1 MPSPH
6 TEPQTIL
13 FLAANPKDTGRLQ
26 LDQELRD
33 IAEGLDRAKK
43 RDQFNLEQRL
53 AARPRDIQRAML
65 DISPQIVHFSGHGA
79 GEQGLVFEDELGNA
93 KFIRGEAIA
102 GLFELFA
109 DRITCVV
116 LNGCYS
122 KVQADAIAQHIPYV
136 IGMNQEIGDKAA
148 IAFAVGFYDALG
160 AGRSIEF
167 AYKLGC
173 AAIRMEGSAEHLTP
187 VLLKGVAAGAGQDQ
201 AEISEVSSTSI
212 VSGLEEKRAKE
223 EPPARDRLRNE
234 GEGQMDTAQ
243 VFISYRS
250 EEPDLGLAQEF
261 YAAIKAAGYDA
272 FMAGESIR
280 LGEDWAQRIDV
291 ELARCDYFLLLL
303 SERSA
308 VSEMVTEEVRRAKQ
322 LRDQTGKPLILP
334 IRINFPISAPLN
346 YDLRGYLQRIQQ
358 REWHQAEDTS
368 VILAEILALISEG
381 NVPQPVS
388 VPEELDP
395 PAIAEV
401 FAQKES
407 VQMPPLPVAEPEL
420 PGGQVDLASQFYVE
434 RGKIEAQCY
443 EAIAT
448 SGALIRI
455 KAPRQMGKTS
465 LMSRILRY
473 AEQHGCLGVP
483 LSFQVADSVVF
494 GDLDKFLRWFAA
506 SVGRRL
512 KLANRLNEYW
522 DEVFGSKDNC
532 TAYFEEY
539 LLPTLD
545 KPLALCLDEVDM
557 VFQHLTIASDFFG
570 LLRNWHE
577 MGKTS
582 ELWKR
587 FRLVVVHSTEVYIPM
602 NINQSPFNVGLPI
615 ELPEFT
621 ADQVQDLAARHGLRW
636 NTSQIGRLMSMVGGH
651 PYLVRLALYHIARG
665 DTSLDR
671 LLREAPTEA
680 GLYGDHLRRHLW
692 NLEQHPELADAV
704 RQLVATQDV
713 VRLPS
718 VQAFQ
723 LHSMGLVDLQGNDVM
738 FRSELY
744 RTYFADRLGERR

>member
-1 MPSPH
+1 MPPH

-13 FLAANPKDTGRLQ
+13 FLAANPKDTERLR

-33 IAEGLDRAKK
+33 ISQGLERARK

-53 AARPRDIQRAML
+53 AVRPLDIRRAML
-65 DISPQIVHFSGHGA
+65 DVSPQIIHFSGHGG
-79 GEQGLVFEDELGNA
+79 GEKGLVFEDESGKA
-93 KFIRGEAIA
+93 KLVGGDALA

-122 KVQADAIAQHIPYV
+122 KVQAEAIAKHIPYV
-136 IGMNQEIGDKAA
+136 IGMNQAIGDKAA

-187 VLLKGVAAGAGQDQ
+187 ELVRGGAVADSSDRVTFPASNPPGSGGRQ
-201 AEISEVSSTSI
+201 ANP
-212 VSGLEEKRAKE
+212 KRE
-223 EPPARDRLRNE
+223 RNE
-234 GEGQMDTAQ
+234 EQMGNAQ
-243 VFISYRS
+243 VFISYRTQD
-250 EEPDLGLAQEF
+250 PDRSLAQEF
-261 YAAIKAAGYDA
+261 YAAIQAAGYST

-280 LGEDWAQRIDV
+280 LGEDWAQRIDA

-358 REWHQAEDTS
+358 REWHTAEDTP
-368 VILAEILALISEG
+368 VILEEILALLSEG
-381 NVPQPVS
+381 TVSQPVS
-388 VPEELDP
+388 VPEEGDP
-395 PAIAEV
+395 PAISEV
-401 FAQKES
+401 FAQQES
-407 VQMPPLPVAEPEL
+407 IEMPPLPVAEPEL

-448 SGALIRI
+448 SGALIRV

-473 AEQHGCLGVP
+473 AEQQGCLGVP

-494 GDLDKFLRWFAA
+494 ADLDRFLRWFAA
-506 SVGRRL
+506 SVTRRL

-557 VFQHLTIASDFFG
+557 VFQHLTIAADFFG

-621 ADQVQDLAARHGLRW
+621 AEQVQDLAARHGLRW

-665 DTSLDR
+665 NTTLEV

-692 NLEQHPELADAV
+692 NLEQHPELANAV

-744 RTYFADRLGERR
+744 RTYFADRLGARR